1 MGPLPT
7 TPHPRFIN
15 GECLDTEP
23 NSNDNV
29 IVAKSAPEES
39 TGSESSVCRK
49 CNKETCDGPG
59 DKCRFCFK
67 YLKWHSRKE
76 PCDYCSSDAVDND
89 IVAKSAPEE
98 STGSEPSVCRKCT
111 KGNCEACEVD
121 CTCESECCGTCYK
134 PAHKGPCN
142 SSRRRL
148 PDAVNN
154 VENTLSTTAEPS
166 QPDAVD
172 QGFWGKVKGAKAQ
185 AADWVKKAYAD
196 AKQDL
201 AKTAAEAKQAIANA
215 KEGLADATEGV
226 RQWISEKGTQVEN
239 CAKRNYYDFIDSG
252 FGRRLGD
259 QPDAV
264 DNAVKAAPES
274 LTAV

>member
-39 TGSESSVCRK
+39 TGSE
-49 CNKETCDGPG
+49 
-59 DKCRFCFK
+59 
-67 YLKWHSRKE
+67 
-76 PCDYCSSDAVDND
+76 
-89 IVAKSAPEE
+89 
-98 STGSEPSVCRKCT
+98 PSVCRKCT
-111 KGNCEACEVD
+111 KGNCEPCEACGVAREVD

-154 VENTLSTTAEPS
+154 VENTLSITAEPS
-166 QPDAVD
+166 QPEVVD
-172 QGFWGKVKGAKAQ
+172 RGFWGKVKGAKAQ